1 MIHLDANLTTA
12 PCTTAVEQM
21 VFALQ
26 NRIGGEARADQI
38 AELVGAGS
46 KDRFVFTGPDPVGAL
61 FWTVYLEVAR
71 KEGKSHIITSA
82 LEDSPTLQACKRL
95 EELGCTIQIAP
106 VKPNGQ
112 IDVPALA
119 ALINPRT
126 ALISVSVAQSL
137 TGVIQPIEEIAQ
149 IAQAKGVL
157 LHLDA
162 TAALGKMPF
171 SFSEIGADYLTFLGD
186 RIHSV
191 PSSGGVFVKEGR
203 PAPAASRLD
212 APSFCALSAA
222 AIQSK
227 LYLDSMVL
235 EVARLRDQ
243 FEEGL
248 LLAVPGAQVLFAGE
262 LRLPN
267 TTVISFP
274 QVHQEALLYLLHRK
288 GVFATFGGTY
298 SQYAHRLMG
307 SETALS
313 FSFSRMTTEE
323 ELKRAVT
330 LIAEAVCSLRRF
342 S

>member
-1 MIHLDANLTTA
+1 MIHLDANLRTS

-26 NRIGGEARADQI
+26 NRVGGEARADQI

-61 FWTVYLEVAR
+61 FWTIYLEVAR
-71 KEGKSHIITSA
+71 IEGKSHIITSA

-112 IDVPALA
+112 IDVAALT

-126 ALISVSVAQSL
+126 ALISVSIAQSL

-149 IAQAKGVL
+149 IKGVL

-171 SFSEIGADYLTFLGD
+171 SFSESGADYLTFLGD

-243 FEEGL
+243 FEEDL
-248 LLAVPGAQVLFAGE
+248 LNAIPGAQVLFAQE

-313 FSFSRMTTEE
+313 FSLSRMTTEE

-330 LIAEAVCSLRRF
+330 LIVESVQSLRRF